1 MNVQKS
7 EREVME
13 QCASL
18 AELAGGTAQPLPA
31 IAQLCEAAL
40 PPARELAEFH
50 RRVFSKSSPELK
62 EWLTPRPEFPLAE
75 VAQIPVVLY
84 GAATV
89 EDVGLRWR
97 EQLRAHGKALDA
109 LIRRQPYEN
118 EWLYWQDREGARR
131 AAEPFFRMQQVRDC
145 MAEVRKLAAL
155 LAPGRAVL
163 QAGVGGSLFRDEFK
177 GALAAWK
184 SYGGGEAAATNGKLK
199 LAGAGNTLWL
209 EKDFGDAILAFYY
222 TPVKSGGDGA
232 GALFAYPGAPM
243 PGKTFEASAGNMN
256 NYNLGINTYHVSLFR
271 GNSGKTNIRRTG
283 LGLKMCSTVSPDACA
298 ELGRRYRVEI
308 VKRAETIQVHVDG
321 KLIHH
326 YVDIGVYGPVPVKG
340 RFGIRHFS
348 AQALESEYE
357 AFEVRGVNAK

>member
-1 MNVQKS
+1 MNAQKS
-7 EREVME
+7 EREVM
-13 QCASL
+13 QQIASV
-18 AELAGGTAQPLPA
+18 AELAAGEAQPLPA

-62 EWLTPRPEFPLAE
+62 EWLALRPEFPLAD
-75 VAQIPVVLY
+75 VSQIQVVLY
-84 GAATV
+84 GTATLD
-89 EDVGLRWR
+89 DVTMRWR
-97 EQLRAHGKALDA
+97 EQLRAHGRALDA
-109 LIRRQPYEN
+109 LVRRQPYEN

-131 AAEPFFRMQQVRDC
+131 TAEPFFRMQQVRDC
-145 MAEVRKLAAL
+145 LAEVRKLAAL
-155 LAPGRAVL
+155 LEPGRATL
-163 QAGVGGSLFRDEFK
+163 QAGVGGSLFRDDFK
-177 GALAAWK
+177 GALTAWK
-184 SYGGGEAAATNGKLK
+184 TYGGGEAVPSGGKLK

-209 EKDFGDAILAFYY
+209 EKDFGDAIIAFNY
-222 TPVKSGGDGA
+222 TPLKSGGDGA
-232 GALFAYPGAPM
+232 GALFAYPGTPM
-243 PGKTFEASAGNMN
+243 PGRTYEASAGNMN

-283 LGLKMCSTVSPDACA
+283 LGLKMCSTVTPDACS

-321 KLIHH
+321 QLIHH
-326 YVDIGVYGPVPVKG
+326 YVDIGAYGPVPMKG

-357 AFEVRGVNAK
+357 LFEIRGVK